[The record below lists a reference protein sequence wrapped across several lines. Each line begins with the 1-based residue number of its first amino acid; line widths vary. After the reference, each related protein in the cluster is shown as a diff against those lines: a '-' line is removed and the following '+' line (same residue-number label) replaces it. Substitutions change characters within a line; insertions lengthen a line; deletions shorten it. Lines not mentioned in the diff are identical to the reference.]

1 MEHQGA
7 ILWGSSIH
15 YVTCECSHFATA
27 TIINYPGVCF
37 FFEFHDLWAT
47 SWVWDIKPDD
57 TWYLKGAPPPWREVW
72 WHVLGCVRN
81 QRPMFSWNSIKS
93 TNQRLHAI
101 YSKYFKK
108 LRNGHGFSSIV
119 LAWLLLQR
127 PPGMGLVWDWHY
139 YYCDWKII
147 IDIVVQNPQPQTDIG
162 DPHGPCLCT
171 ATDRKLARAP
181 LLGP

>member
-147 IDIVVQNPQPQTDIG
+147 IDLPWK
-162 DPHGPCLCT
+162 
-171 ATDRKLARAP
+171 TDRLSSSRIRCLKD
-181 LLGP
+181 